1 MLNKNLD
8 EWLYLTGMENAL
20 DELEKAEKNHTEV
33 HRFSDSYRQKQTAL
47 LDSICAAE
55 ENDERMMFE
64 IEKKNM
70 DGKEN
75 KNQIK
80 SVKHGWRK
88 STVAVAL
95 ILLIGGVS
103 VTTYAAGRYF
113 IIRFTADTAS
123 VSVTGNAFLEV
134 YASIA

>member
-75 KNQIK
+75 KNLDRILKKEVPVHIFYTIVCRRQCQLLNKI
-80 SVKHGWRK
+80 RK
-88 STVAVAL
+88 
-95 ILLIGGVS
+95 IH
-103 VTTYAAGRYF
+103 F
-113 IIRFTADTAS
+113 HQC
-123 VSVTGNAFLEV
+123 
-134 YASIA
+134 

>member
-1 MLNKNLD
+1 
-8 EWLYLTGMENAL
+8 MENAL

-80 SVKHGWRK
+80 SAKQPQQG
-88 STVAVAL
+88 
-95 ILLIGGVS
+95 LLLVR
-103 VTTYAAGRYF
+103 AKQKQPAER
-113 IIRFTADTAS
+113 
-123 VSVTGNAFLEV
+123 
-134 YASIA
+134 

>member
-20 DELEKAEKNHTEV
+20 DELESRKESYRGTS
-33 HRFSDSYRQKQTAL
+33 FSDSYRQKQTAL

-80 SVKHGWRK
+80 SAKHGWRK
-88 STVAVAL
+88 STVVAAL
-95 ILLIGGVS
+95 ILLIRRIGDNLCCRQIFPGG
-103 VTTYAAGRYF
+103 
-113 IIRFTADTAS
+113 
-123 VSVTGNAFLEV
+123 
-134 YASIA
+134 